1 MLTPASVSQNEEFKQ
16 HMASLSV
23 PVLRIV
29 NRRDLV
35 PQIPGASQLRVALSC
50 ISICM
55 GLQSSDSRVP
65 RTCWQYRAATAVRHD
80 AGTAAQLRSGGQLHR
95 QGLHMAD
102 DPYSADVLSAVRCR
116 PCDGLHLH
124 LKILCGFTG

>member
-35 PQIPGASQLRVALSC
+35 PQIPGAPQLGDVLCCTLMC
-50 ISICM
+50 IVGCARPTSA
-55 GLQSSDSRVP
+55 SHV
-65 RTCWQYRAATAVRHD
+65 H
-80 AGTAAQLRSGGQLHR
+80 AGTTGLLQLFGTTLALQLNYDPEASFAGRAYTWLTTPILRTFFPRCAAIHV
-95 QGLHMAD
+95 M
-102 DPYSADVLSAVRCR
+102 V
-116 PCDGLHLH
+116 
-124 LKILCGFTG
+124 